1 MQGKMVKNGGTS
13 KGRRKIEIKKIE
25 SEDARHVCFSKRK
38 AGIFAKASDLSTL
51 CGAEVAIVIYS
62 PVGNPY
68 SFGSP
73 SVEPLVD
80 RFLSGS
86 FRHQPISGKS
96 NTVVQ
101 LNQQY
106 MELSRQSDIAKAT
119 KVNLEERHRELLQS
133 PELDCANDIK
143 QLGLDQLD
151 QLKNRLEH
159 LKMRL
164 DDRIKDYLHVASTQR
179 MASPMMTTTRTL
191 GLFSPDGATGPSS
204 SSSACPPPWPIS
216 FEMNHGEPISFQA
229 LLATTTGTNL
239 ARYVHK
245 P

>member
-1 MQGKMVKNGGTS
+1 MVKNGGGTS

-86 FRHQPISGKS
+86 FRHQPTSGKS
-96 NTVVQ
+96 NAVVQ

-119 KVNLEERHRELLQS
+119 KVSLEERHRELLQS
-133 PELDCANDIK
+133 PELDCANDIN

-151 QLKNRLEH
+151 RLKNRLEH

-164 DDRIKDYLHVASTQR
+164 DDRIKDYLRAASSQR
-179 MASPMMTTTRTL
+179 MVSPMMTRTF
-191 GLFSPDGATGPSS
+191 GLLSPGATGTSS
-204 SSSACPPPWPIS
+204 SSSAYPPWPIN
-216 FEMNHGEPISFQA
+216 FEMNQSDEPISFRA
-229 LLATTTGTNL
+229 LLATTGTNS
-239 ARYVHK
+239 ARYVQK